1 VTELTADIAAL
12 SRAEKLALLARMAQQ
27 RKAADDDATGPA
39 PLSFAQ
45 QRFWFLDQLEPGSY
59 LDNMFRAFRL
69 TGPLDRAALERAL
82 VELVRRHAALRT
94 CFPAENGEPR
104 QVVEPQLPGGA
115 PLPAVVDLSG
125 LAVEAILPRAKAMA
139 GEESRRPFDL
149 ARGPLFRAKLLR
161 LGPQDHALLLC
172 LHHIVGDAW
181 SVGILVRELAAL
193 YGAFAAGRPSPLREP
208 RARYVDFA
216 RWQRERLRGEALRQE
231 LAFWRERLE
240 GAPAVLEL
248 PTDHPRR
255 HIASPRGDAVTFQI
269 AAPAAARFKALAQA
283 AGATAFMALLSLF
296 DVLLFRYTEQQDVVV
311 GVPVANRQRTEL
323 ESVVGCFASTLLMRA
338 GLQRGTSFREL
349 LAQVRGEALAVF
361 SHSDLP
367 FEKLVEELQPDR
379 NLSHNPLFQVVFA
392 LQNASGGKLSM
403 PGLALAPL
411 PVARGL
417 AKIDLTLEMTEAP
430 GGLSGYFEYSTD
442 LFEEP
447 TVARLA
453 GHFQALFAAALAE
466 PDRGV
471 GELPILSPEERRQIL
486 IDWNQRC
493 AGLPPPILDRLAEQ
507 ARRTPGSPAVLFA
520 GERLTFA
527 ELNARANRLAR
538 YLRRLG
544 VGPEMSVGLCVERSL
559 AMPLALL
566 AVLKA
571 NGAWVPLDPEYPQ
584 ERLALMIAD
593 TAMPVLLTQEHLAS
607 RLPAPNGGGPAVVVL
622 DHLDLSAEDPSDPD
636 WPIHPE
642 SLAYVVYT
650 SGSTGRPKGVAVPHR
665 ALANHAVACAQRYRL
680 GPDDRVLQFTSISF
694 DITSEEIFPTWLM
707 GGAVV
712 PRPPG
717 LFPSF
722 GELAELIARYGIT
735 AVDLPT
741 AYWHEWVGEMY
752 RAKTPPPPSLRL
764 VVIGT
769 EQALPERVAEWLEL
783 VGDRVRLNNSYAST
797 EATVTTVV
805 YEPGPEDL
813 PRFRAG
819 ERVPVGRNIFNCR
832 AYVLDAGL
840 EPVPAGVPGDVYIA
854 GPNVSRG
861 YANWP
866 DRTAAS
872 FLPDPFAAGMGYG
885 AGQRMYR
892 QGDIGRWLPS
902 GDLEYLG
909 RRDDQV
915 KIRGFRVEPAEVN
928 AALARH
934 PAVKDS
940 VVLVRS
946 DGPLGKRLAGY
957 LTLVPGCEAT
967 VQELR
972 DHLRE
977 SLPDHMVPAGLVI
990 LDSLPLTPNG
1000 RVDQRALPEPS
1011 AGRPELA
1018 GDDAPRS
1025 ASEEILEGI
1034 WCEVLGIA
1042 RAAAGDNFFDLG
1054 GHSLLGTQVV
1064 SRARERF
1071 RVELPL
1077 RALFENPTLS
1087 GLARRIEELRR
1098 AEPGERPPR
1107 IEPVSR
1113 QRELPLSFSQHR
1125 LWFLDRLEPET
1136 ATYNIPLALHF
1147 QGGLD
1152 VRALAGA
1159 LGEVAGRHEAL
1170 RTSFAETDGRP
1181 RQVVHPPGPALLPV
1195 IDLTAL
1201 DSERRA
1207 AEARRQIAGE
1217 ARLPFSLTDGPLL
1230 RTALLRLAGDEEIL
1244 LVTMHHIVSDG
1255 WSVPIFV
1262 REMAALYAAFLAGE
1276 PPGLPDLPIQ
1286 YADYARWQRGW
1297 LQGAALEAELSHW
1310 RERLRGL
1317 PPLLELPTDRPRPPA
1332 RTWRGAV
1339 RRLSLGPDL
1348 AAALKTAGRGL
1359 GATPFMVLLAGFAAL
1374 LHRYSGQE
1382 SFAVGVPVAG
1392 RHRIEIEPLI
1402 GFFVNTLVLR
1412 CEVAPE
1418 AAVRALVEQVRDT
1431 VLDADAHQ
1439 DVPFEKLVEELSPE
1453 RSMSHSPLFQVALA
1467 FQNLPREDFA
1477 AEGLK
1482 MTPVGVASGTA
1493 KFDLT
1498 LAVRADAE
1506 RTIFDVE
1513 YSTELFDAATIGRF
1527 SDHLACLLAAAA
1539 ANPERRV
1546 AELPL
1551 LGAAERHQLAREWNP
1566 QEAATGAGRAAIHRL
1581 FEAQAARTPTAP
1593 AVSMGS
1599 DVLTYRALDEQANRL
1614 AHHLL
1619 AAGVRPGDLVGLC
1632 FERSLDLVVA
1642 LLATLKAGAG
1652 YLPLDPSYPAERLAF
1667 ALEDSGVAVV
1677 LTHSG
1682 QAGSLPQRRG
1692 MRVIAAD
1699 AEAAAIAARSPQMLR
1714 VPSDP
1719 ELPAYVIYTSGSTGR
1734 PKGVVIPHG
1743 HVTRL
1748 FSATAPWFGFGP
1760 QDVWTLFHSYAFDF
1774 SVWEIWGALLHGG
1787 RLVVVPFWESRSPE
1801 AFYALLRDE
1810 GVTVLNQTPSAFRQL
1825 VWAEEAVLGG
1835 APPDLA
1841 LRLVV
1846 FGGEALEP
1854 SSLAPW
1860 FHRHGDA
1867 RPLLANMYGITETT
1881 VHVTYRPILRDD
1893 LAAGRGSVI
1902 GVPIPDLSLHVVDR
1916 ALEPQPAGVPGEMV
1930 VGGEGVA
1937 RGYLGRPELTAERFV
1952 PDPYGPAGAR
1962 LYRSGDLAR
1971 RLPDGGLEYLGRI
1984 DTQVKIRGFRIEL
1997 GEIEAV
2003 LSRRPALSQVVVVL
2017 REDTPGNPQLA
2028 AYCVAAEKHAI
2039 DAAELRAA
2047 LKAELPD
2054 YMIPAHFVPL
2064 ATLPLTSNA
2073 KVDRKALPAPDGARP
2088 DLGREFVPPAGPVQ
2102 ERLAGIWAEV
2112 LRRERVG
2119 AHDDFFELGGHS
2131 LIATQVLSRMRQAF
2145 GFEMP
2150 LRAIFEHPT
2159 VAGLAE
2165 AIIQRELER
2174 ADGELLARLLS
2185 EMEETR

>member
-1 VTELTADIAAL
+1 VNELTADLATL
-12 SRAEKLALLARMAQQ
+12 TRAEKLALLARTAQR
-27 RKAADDDATGPA
+27 RKAAAGPA

-45 QRFWFLDQLEPGSY
+45 QRFWFLAQLEPGTY
-59 LDNMFRAFRL
+59 LDNMFRALRL
-69 TGPLDRAALERAL
+69 AGPLDCAALERAL
-82 VELVRRHAALRT
+82 AELARRHGALRT
-94 CFPAENGEPR
+94 RFPAENGEPR
-104 QVVEPQLPGGA
+104 QVVEPELPGGA
-115 PLPAVVDLSG
+115 PLPAFVDLSSLPAG
-125 LAVEAILPRAKAMA
+125 EVLPRAVALA

-149 ARGPLFRAKLLR
+149 ALGPLFRAKLLR
-161 LGPQDHALLLC
+161 LAREDHALLLSV
-172 LHHIVGDAW
+172 HHIVSDGW
-181 SVGILVRELAAL
+181 SVGILLRELAAL
-193 YGAFAAGRPSPLREP
+193 YSAFAAGEPSPLAEP

-216 RWQRERLRGEALRQE
+216 RGQRERLHGEALRRE
-231 LAFWRERLE
+231 LAFWRERLA

-255 HIASPRGDAVTFQI
+255 HMASPRGDAVTFQVTES
-269 AAPAAARFKALAQA
+269 AAARFQALAQA
-283 AGATAFMALLSLF
+283 AGATPFMALLSLF
-296 DVLLFRYTEQQDVVV
+296 AVLLFRYTEQQDLVV
-311 GVPVANRQRTEL
+311 GVPVANRHRTEL

-338 GLQRGTSFREL
+338 ELQRGMSFREL
-349 LAQVRGEALAVF
+349 LARVRGEALAVF
-361 SHSDLP
+361 AHSDLP

-392 LQNASGGKLSM
+392 LQNAAGGPLAM
-403 PGLALAPL
+403 RGLTLAPL

-417 AKIDLTLEMTEAP
+417 AKIDLTLEMAQAP

-447 TVARLA
+447 TIARLA
-453 GHFQALFAAALAE
+453 GHFQILLAAALAE

-486 IDWNQRC
+486 IDWNRRC
-493 AGLPPPILDRLAEQ
+493 AGLPPPIPERIAEQ
-507 ARRTPGSPAVLFA
+507 ARRTPEAPAVLF
-520 GERLTFA
+520 GDERLTFA

-559 AMPLALL
+559 EMPLALL

-571 NGAWVPLDPEYPQ
+571 NGAWVPLDPEYPP

-593 TAMPVLLTQEHLAS
+593 TAMPVLLTQEHLVS
-607 RLPAPNGGGPAVVVL
+607 RLPAANGGGPAVVAL
-622 DHLDLSAEDPSDPD
+622 DRLNLSAEDPSDPD
-636 WPIHPE
+636 WTIHPE

-665 ALANHAVACAQRYRL
+665 SLANHAVACAERYRL

-722 GELAELIARYGIT
+722 GELAALIERYGIT

-752 RAKTPPPPSLRL
+752 RARTPPPPSLRL

-783 VGDRVRLNNSYAST
+783 AGERARLNNSYAST

-805 YEPGPEDL
+805 YEPGPADL
-813 PRFRAG
+813 PRFHAG
-819 ERVPVGRNIFNCR
+819 ERVPVGKNLFNCR

-840 EPVPAGVPGDVYIA
+840 APVPIGVPGDVYIA

-861 YANWP
+861 YAHWP
-866 DRTAAS
+866 DRTAES
-872 FLPDPFAAGMGYG
+872 FLPDPFAADMGYG
-885 AGQRMYR
+885 GGQRMYR
-892 QGDIGRWLPS
+892 QGDVGRWLPS

-957 LTLVPGCEAT
+957 LTLAPGREAT
-967 VQELR
+967 VRELR
-972 DHLRE
+972 DFLRA
-977 SLPDHMVPAGLVI
+977 SLPDHMVPAGLAI

-1000 RVDQRALPEPS
+1000 RVDQRALPEPAA
-1011 AGRPELA
+1011 AGPEA
-1018 GDDAPRS
+1018 GDAGGAPRT

-1042 RAAAGDNFFDLG
+1042 RAGAGDNFFDLG

-1071 RVELPL
+1071 RVDLPL

-1087 GLARRIEELRR
+1087 ALARCVEELRR
-1098 AEPGERPPR
+1098 AGPAAGPPR
-1107 IEPVSR
+1107 IEPAPR
-1113 QRELPLSFSQHR
+1113 EGELPLSFSQHR

-1136 ATYNIPLALHF
+1136 ALYNIPLALHF

-1152 VRALAGA
+1152 LRALSGA
-1159 LGEVAGRHEAL
+1159 LNGIARRHEVL
-1170 RTSFAETDGRP
+1170 RTTFAETDGRP
-1181 RQVVHPPGPALLPV
+1181 RQVVHPPAPVLLPV
-1195 IDLTAL
+1195 IDLAAL
-1201 DSERRA
+1201 AADRRA
-1207 AEARRQIAGE
+1207 AEARRRIAAE
-1217 ARLPFSLTDGPLL
+1217 ARLPFSLERGPLL

-1244 LVTMHHIVSDG
+1244 LVTMHHSISDG
-1255 WSVPIFV
+1255 WSVPIFL
-1262 REMAALYAAFLAGE
+1262 REMAALYTALLAGR
-1276 PPGLPDLPIQ
+1276 PPALPELPMQ
-1286 YADYARWQRGW
+1286 YADFAHWQRRW
-1297 LQGAALEAELSHW
+1297 LQGAALEAELAHW

-1317 PPLLELPTDRPRPPA
+1317 PPLLELPADRPRPA
-1332 RTWRGAV
+1332 VRTWRGAV
-1339 RRLSLGPDL
+1339 RRLTLGPDL
-1348 AAALKTAGRGL
+1348 ASRLKAAGRSL

-1374 LHRYSGQE
+1374 LHRTSGQQ
-1382 SFAVGVPVAG
+1382 SFTVGVPVAG
-1392 RHRIEIEPLI
+1392 RNRVEIEPLI

-1412 CEVAPE
+1412 CEVA
-1418 AAVRALVEQVRDT
+1418 AAAPFRALVEQVRET

-1453 RSMSHSPLFQVALA
+1453 RSLSHSPLFQAALA

-1482 MTPVGVASGTA
+1482 MTPVGVASGTS

-1498 LAVRADAE
+1498 LAVRAEAE
-1506 RTIFDVE
+1506 RTVFDVE
-1513 YSTELFDAATIGRF
+1513 HSTELFDAATIGRF
-1527 SDHLACLLAAAA
+1527 SDHLARLLAAAA
-1539 ANPERRV
+1539 AAPERRV

-1551 LGAAERHQLAREWNP
+1551 LGEAERHQLVTEWNP
-1566 QEAATGAGRAAIHRL
+1566 EAAPGGGRSTLHRL
-1581 FEAQAARTPTAP
+1581 FEAQAARTPDAP

-1599 DVLTYRALDEQANRL
+1599 DGLTYRALDERANRL

-1632 FERSLDLVVA
+1632 FERSPDLVVA
-1642 LLATLKAGAG
+1642 LLAALKAGAG

-1677 LTHSG
+1677 LTHRDA
-1682 QAGSLPQRRG
+1682 AGSLPERVG
-1692 MRVIAAD
+1692 LRVIATD
-1699 AEAAAIAARSPQMLR
+1699 AEAAAIAARSAQPLR
-1714 VPSDP
+1714 VPADP

-1810 GVTVLNQTPSAFRQL
+1810 RVTVLNQTPSAFRQL
-1825 VWAEEAVLGG
+1825 VWAEEALLGG
-1835 APPDLA
+1835 ALPELA
-1841 LRLVV
+1841 LRLVI

-1854 SSLAPW
+1854 ASLAPW
-1860 FHRHGDA
+1860 FERHGDR
-1867 RPLLANMYGITETT
+1867 RPLLVNMYGITETT
-1881 VHVTYRPILRDD
+1881 VHVTRRPIRRTD
-1893 LAAGRGSVI
+1893 LAAGRGSVV
-1902 GVPIPDLSLHVVDR
+1902 GVVIPDLTLHVVDR
-1916 ALEPQPAGVPGEMV
+1916 GLEPQPIGVPGEIA

-1952 PDPYGPAGAR
+1952 PDPYGPPGAR

-1971 RLPDGGLEYLGRI
+1971 RLADGDLEYLGRI

-2003 LSRRPALSQVVVVL
+2003 LSRQPSLSHVVVVV
-2017 REDTPGNPQLA
+2017 RADTPGNPQLA
-2028 AYCVAAEKHAI
+2028 AYCVAAEGHAV
-2039 DAAELRAA
+2039 DAAALRAA

-2054 YMIPAHFVPL
+2054 HMIPACFVPL
-2064 ATLPLTSNA
+2064 AALPLTSNG
-2073 KVDRKALPAPDGARP
+2073 KVDRNALPAPDGSRP

-2102 ERLAGIWAEV
+2102 ERLAEIWAEV
-2112 LRRERVG
+2112 LRRDRIG

-2150 LRAIFEHPT
+2150 LRAIFESPT

-2185 EMEETR
+2185 EMEETK